1 MKHVFH
7 KKKKR
12 LLIIYLTV
20 LSLPVILGYALT
32 AWYFYYIEAPFN
44 LYELSS
50 FFCLEVPDFV
60 LYFSFLLV
68 LISVP
73 FALFYL
79 YLLWKETRKKRFQD
93 SLLASVFFCAFCCA
107 VFFQNVSW
115 EQLIHY
121 IVYDNHPSYF
131 LSNLNSANHAY
142 SKGEYASANAFFRLA
157 KENFPVEDDDR
168 DIFTDFFLSKA
179 EAAIKKGIRLSD
191 LAAAEEA
198 AASGDYETACSDY
211 LHLIGYD
218 PHIPILYERAADYSI
233 AGENY
238 LKAVEFLKDGYENTA
253 SDSLKQKQNDLT
265 SRLYLASTL
274 SYEPGTGD
282 YAYQFFDEEGTL
294 RETRTY
300 KYKMQLIEQELF
312 DENGE
317 YISNRS
323 YYDDGT
329 LYHVAAYKNGHCTF
343 SCYYDT
349 SGNISEKS
357 FRNYDEYGNLTSRRN
372 YENTEDGEVLVSEHF
387 WEYDRQQ
394 RIVRDEQFFFSDGT
408 HTAELSGYDAEGNL
422 CSSETSTYVNDVLIS
437 QEWDLYTHDAEGNIT
452 SLHTY
457 RDGKLSYSSH
467 KIYEYHKNGIPA
479 SCTYYNNDS
488 GYIYTTH
495 EEYDKNG
502 NTTLSFYSSPDLD
515 TKSFYEYDHNHT
527 LRKSISYYNGWL
539 DQVITYDANGN
550 CLSRISYT
558 EDGPVCFQ
566 EFSTYNEN
574 GDILISTSFDVVTD
588 TTTRKEATICQYDDN
603 GNLTE
608 KIFYRDGETT
618 ITDYEYDVLGS
629 LTQKTISYG
638 NRENR
643 EVTCCKNDY
652 ELRH

>member
-1 MKHVFH
+1 
-7 KKKKR
+7 
-12 LLIIYLTV
+12 
-20 LSLPVILGYALT
+20 
-32 AWYFYYIEAPFN
+32 
-44 LYELSS
+44 
-50 FFCLEVPDFV
+50 
-60 LYFSFLLV
+60 
-68 LISVP
+68 
-73 FALFYL
+73 
-79 YLLWKETRKKRFQD
+79 
-93 SLLASVFFCAFCCA
+93 
-107 VFFQNVSW
+107 
-115 EQLIHY
+115 
-121 IVYDNHPSYF
+121 
-131 LSNLNSANHAY
+131 
-142 SKGEYASANAFFRLA
+142 
-157 KENFPVEDDDR
+157 
-168 DIFTDFFLSKA
+168 
-179 EAAIKKGIRLSD
+179 
-191 LAAAEEA
+191 
-198 AASGDYETACSDY
+198 
-211 LHLIGYD
+211 
-218 PHIPILYERAADYSI
+218 
-233 AGENY
+233 
-238 LKAVEFLKDGYENTA
+238 
-253 SDSLKQKQNDLT
+253 
-265 SRLYLASTL
+265 
-274 SYEPGTGD
+274 
-282 YAYQFFDEEGTL
+282 
-294 RETRTY
+294 
-300 KYKMQLIEQELF
+300 
-312 DENGE
+312 
-317 YISNRS
+317 
-323 YYDDGT
+323 
-329 LYHVAAYKNGHCTF
+329 
-343 SCYYDT
+343 
-349 SGNISEKS
+349 
-357 FRNYDEYGNLTSRRN
+357 
-372 YENTEDGEVLVSEHF
+372 
-387 WEYDRQQ
+387 
-394 RIVRDEQFFFSDGT
+394 
-408 HTAELSGYDAEGNL
+408 
-422 CSSETSTYVNDVLIS
+422 
-437 QEWDLYTHDAEGNIT
+437 
-452 SLHTY
+452 Y